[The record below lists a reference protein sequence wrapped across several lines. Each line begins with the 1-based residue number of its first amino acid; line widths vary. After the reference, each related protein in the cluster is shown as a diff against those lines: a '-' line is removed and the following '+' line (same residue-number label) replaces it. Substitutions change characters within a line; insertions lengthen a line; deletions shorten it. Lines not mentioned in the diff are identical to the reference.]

1 MDDITFLILKVVVS
15 VVAALI
21 GAYLIP
27 YLKAKTA
34 SEQLADIMALVEVA
48 VQAAEQT
55 IQGHG
60 KGAEK
65 KTEVLAYVRNWLA
78 LRGIKITD
86 TQLDSIIEAAVLNLH
101 MAQED

>member
-34 SEQLADIMALVEVA
+34 SAQYQDVVDFVNTA
-48 VQAAEQT
+48 VYAAEQV
-55 IQGHG
+55 IRGEKRG
-60 KGAEK
+60 SEK
-65 KTEVLAYVRNWLA
+65 KAEALGHIRNWLA
-78 LRGIKITD
+78 MRGIKVTD
-86 TQLDSIIEAAVLNLH
+86 TDLDALIEAAVFA
-101 MAQED
+101 MKSAQEG